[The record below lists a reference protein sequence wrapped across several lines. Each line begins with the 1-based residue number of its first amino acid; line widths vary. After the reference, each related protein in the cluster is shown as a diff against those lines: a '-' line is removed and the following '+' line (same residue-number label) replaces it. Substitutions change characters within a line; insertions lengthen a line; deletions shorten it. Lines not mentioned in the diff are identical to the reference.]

1 MLLHGIHSLDES
13 QEYKEMRGSG
23 FEKATSCFF
32 FFFRKGKILKP
43 NYLTTEV
50 NFD

>member
-32 FFFRKGKILKP
+32 FFFFFQKGKNIK
-43 NYLTTEV
+43 T
-50 NFD
+50 